1 MSRIDFSKIAANY
14 EEYSLVQKSAA
25 DTLLKLLEIGN
36 DDDVLDLGCGAGNLT
51 GKIRGIT
58 EGKVTGIDPS
68 KGMIKQAIEKNRG
81 FDISFEIISAEEMDY
96 KDCFDVIFCNSVFQ
110 WFKDP
115 HKVVENYYTAL
126 HKGGRIGVQAPAK
139 KVYSPNFI
147 KAIEK
152 VKEDPGTKDIFT
164 HFKEPWFFLE
174 RAGEYSEL
182 FEKYGFTVV
191 LSKIENV
198 RTKHTPEEVF
208 NIFSSGAAAGYLN
221 QDYYDVEIEAS
232 YIDSFKEVVRDA
244 FIQQANDHGT
254 MELGFN
260 RIFLV
265 AIKNRRFKKVV

>member
-14 EEYSLVQKSAA
+14 EDYSLVQKSAA

-36 DDDVLDLGCGAGNLT
+36 GDDVLDLGCGAGNLT
-51 GKIRGIT
+51 GKIRKIT
-58 EGKVTGIDPS
+58 DGKVTGIDPS
-68 KGMIKQAIEKNRG
+68 EGMIREAIEKNRG
-81 FDISFEIISAEEMDY
+81 FDITFEIRSAEEMDY
-96 KDCFDVIFCNSVFQ
+96 KDYFDVIFCNSVFQ
-110 WFKDP
+110 WFSDSQ
-115 HKVVENYYTAL
+115 KVVENCYTAL

-147 KAIEK
+147 EAIEK

-174 RAGEYSEL
+174 TAGEYCEL

-191 LSKIENV
+191 LSKIENI
-198 RTKHTPEEVF
+198 RTKHTHEEVF

-221 QDYYDVEIEAS
+221 QDYYDVGIEAG
-232 YIDSFKEVVRDA
+232 YIDSFKEIVRDA
-244 FIQQANDHGT
+244 FVQQANDHGE
-254 MELGFN
+254 MELRFN

-265 AIKNRRFKKVV
+265 AIKE

>member
-1 MSRIDFSKIAANY
+1 MGRVDFSKIAANY

-25 DTLLKLLEIGN
+25 DTLLKLLDIRNG
-36 DDDVLDLGCGAGNLT
+36 DDVLDMGCGAGNLT
-51 GKIRGIT
+51 GKIREIT
-58 EGKVTGIDPS
+58 YGKVTGIDPS
-68 KGMIKQAIEKNRG
+68 EGMISEAIEKNRG
-81 FDISFEIISAEEMDY
+81 FGINFEIKSAEEMDY

-115 HKVVENYYTAL
+115 QKPIDNCYTAL

-147 KAIEK
+147 EAIEK
-152 VKEDPGTKDIFT
+152 VKENPGTKDIFT

-174 RAGEYSEL
+174 TAGEYSEL
-182 FEKYGFTVV
+182 FEKCGFKVV

-198 RTKHTPEEVF
+198 STKHTLNEVF

-221 QDYYDVEIEAS
+221 QDYYDVGIETG
-232 YIDSFKEVVRDA
+232 YIDSFKEIVRDT
-244 FIQQANDHGT
+244 FVQQTNDHREI
-254 MELGFN
+254 ELVFN

-265 AIKNRRFKKVV
+265 AIKE